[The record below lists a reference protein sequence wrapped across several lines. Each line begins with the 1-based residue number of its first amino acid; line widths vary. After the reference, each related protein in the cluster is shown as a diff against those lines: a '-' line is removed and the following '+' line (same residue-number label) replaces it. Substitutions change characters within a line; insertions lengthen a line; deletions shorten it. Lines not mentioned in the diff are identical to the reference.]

1 MINNDREISSNI
13 YWLTSYVFSGK
24 IVPTNCLWVGNIPI
38 DMKRR
43 DLEQAFSR
51 YGQVKS
57 LDYTNGEPIAIV
69 SYNEIEDAIKARGKM
84 TGVTQFIDGKK
95 VRADSG
101 QSDSSRRGKTNEV
114 FCFIKNSICLFK
126 EICLFVIHILGSTLY
141 GVAWYW

>member
-1 MINNDREISSNI
+1 
-13 YWLTSYVFSGK
+13 
-24 IVPTNCLWVGNIPI
+24 
-38 DMKRR
+38 MKRR

-101 QSDSSRRGKTNEV
+101 QSDSSRRGKTNEI
-114 FCFIKNSICLFK
+114 FCFIKNSICL
-126 EICLFVIHILGSTLY
+126 LRWPSNRLSRSANSSTFRY
-141 GVAWYW
+141 RSTSR